1 MQSHHIDHNDLM
13 EDINTANGIAVN
25 LKSCWILWEKEKE
38 RAERQIHA
46 LCLPSESL
54 LSTALRTV
62 NKSDLPCLH
71 GIPSSQHPSKNNSG
85 ERGSPGL
92 GLAHLGL

>member
-1 MQSHHIDHNDLM
+1 MQPHRVDHSNLM

-25 LKSCWILWEKEKE
+25 FKPCWILWEKEKE

-46 LCLPSESL
+46 LCWPSESL
-54 LSTALRTV
+54 LSTVLRTV
-62 NKSDLPCLH
+62 NRSDLPCLH
-71 GIPSSQHPSKNNSG
+71 GTPSSQHPSKNNSG